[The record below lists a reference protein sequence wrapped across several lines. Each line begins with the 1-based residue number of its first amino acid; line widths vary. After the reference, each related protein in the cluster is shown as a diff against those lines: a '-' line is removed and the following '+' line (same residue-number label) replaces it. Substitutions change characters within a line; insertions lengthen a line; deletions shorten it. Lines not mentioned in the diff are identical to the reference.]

1 MTDQKPPLDPHPLSE
16 YVAWAGNR
24 NREPILK
31 VLKEK
36 FPTSSG
42 NVLEFASGSGMHINF
57 FAPNFKHL
65 QFQPSDRCDETFEN
79 IKRLIQLNG
88 NDNISDPIVLDL
100 TVPDTWPD
108 ASTRKYDAIFCINIF
123 QVAPVSIADSMMA
136 CASKLLTE
144 DGCLLIYGPF
154 KVEGGYTTDSNKEF
168 DETLQSAGVPEWGLA
183 DVNDITAAASAHG
196 MKLHERIDMPVN
208 NFTLMYTRA

>member
-1 MTDQKPPLDPHPLSE
+1 MTDQRPPLDPHPLSE

-36 FPTSSG
+36 FPKSQG
-42 NVLEFASGSGMHINF
+42 NILEFASGSGMHINY
-57 FAPNFKHL
+57 FAPHFKHL
-65 QFQPSDRCDETFEN
+65 RFQPSDRADETFDN
-79 IKRLIQLNG
+79 IRRLIHLNG
-88 NDNISDPIVLDL
+88 NENVADPILLDL

-108 ASTRKYDAIFCINIF
+108 PKTRKFDAIFCINIF
-123 QVAPVSIADSMMA
+123 QVAPVSIAESMMA
-136 CASKLLTE
+136 CASKILTA

-154 KVEGGYTTDSNKEF
+154 KVAGGYTTSSNEEF
-168 DETLQSAGVPEWGLA
+168 DKTLQSAGVPEWGLA
-183 DVNDITAAASAHG
+183 DVTDITDAAAASG
-196 MKLHERIDMPVN
+196 LKLKERIDMPVN